1 MNFFRSKS
9 YKGKVNKKLKPL
21 RSNAKQTVALPDGGD
36 SEDKDENET
45 QEDLD
50 EQQDQETVTWDAEQ
64 TVMKEVMKSK
74 GFLTY
79 CLNGLAGERT
89 EEDASSIMYR
99 IARILARSYYAK
111 TGHALQAVD
120 MFEWVETLITSE
132 YSVMQETC
140 VFFYK
145 DDNREAATMVIY
157 LTNFTFFLE
166 WYTYMYC
173 SREHKQVS

>member
-111 TGHALQAVD
+111 
-120 MFEWVETLITSE
+120 ET
-132 YSVMQETC
+132 M
-140 VFFYK
+140 
-145 DDNREAATMVIY
+145 
-157 LTNFTFFLE
+157 
-166 WYTYMYC
+166 
-173 SREHKQVS
+173 